1 MYTCGERWLVMVKE
15 ISLEERLES
24 CFTGRTIK
32 LDDGTTFTTSKV
44 YVDIDYV
51 VKDVVS
57 FFKTL
62 ESNVKTLAL
71 KENAQYLTIGITKS
85 VPKGSGIVSFTADF
99 EGEHFTKFVLY
110 RSAGR
115 DGNTFIWEA
124 NDVHT
129 CIGGVLTRKYTQ
141 EIMLDIFRRI

>member
-1 MYTCGERWLVMVKE
+1 MVEE

-57 FFKTL
+57 FFKTV
-62 ESNVKTLAL
+62 ESDAKTIAL

-85 VPKGSGIVSFTADF
+85 LKKGSGIVSFTADF

-110 RSAGR
+110 RVAGL
-115 DGNTFIWEA
+115 GCNTFIWNA

-129 CIGGVLTRKYTQ
+129 CIGGVLTRKYVQ
-141 EIMLDIFRRI
+141 GIMLDIFGRI

>member
-1 MYTCGERWLVMVKE
+1 MVKE

-62 ESNVKTLAL
+62 EVESDVKTIAL

-115 DGNTFIWEA
+115 DSHTFIWNA

-129 CIGGVLTRKYTQ
+129 CIGGVLTRKYVQ
-141 EIMLDIFRRI
+141 GIMLDIFGRI